1 MYITNCS
8 ENLEMMELRKICGQ
22 RGRNVKG
29 KVSLLMTSSVISG
42 VKGYHLMLADQLI
55 HI

>member
-1 MYITNCS
+1 
-8 ENLEMMELRKICGQ
+8 MMELRKIGGQ
-22 RGRNVKG
+22 RGEKVEG
-29 KVSLLMTSSVISG
+29 KISLPMTSSIISE